1 MSKLYEA
8 LKNLEKRNS
17 LKIEQISVSNKKPLI
32 ENRQKYLFF
41 LFLFLVIII
50 SGAGLV
56 YLVEWHFNKEIA
68 QSKIQLSSNNLIKN
82 KQNSSLKKEVN
93 SKNTSIILLAQ
104 TSKSD
109 IKKIVPKVSKTVN
122 SEIKKHQKK
131 SSSLSTKNE
140 SSKKNSLNAAKKTL
154 NTSQREFHKKS
165 IVKESK
171 LNNSSKL
178 AKIRNKSNSRK
189 VTQENNSSFQSI
201 AGEPKEALLVMAEEA
216 RQSGNYQEAIRYYRL
231 YLRDQRDPQV
241 LNNLGA
247 LLLLLRQKLEA
258 VKILE
263 EAYQLKRDPEIAFN
277 LVLAYLNNG
286 ETKKACQI
294 IQEVRQENSIL
305 SHNWQVLFQNTPCNQ
320 YLSNTCP
327 SREE

>member
-17 LKIEQISVSNKKPLI
+17 LKIEQISVSNKKRLI

-82 KQNSSLKKEVN
+82 KQNSSLKKGVN
-93 SKNTSIILLAQ
+93 SEKTSIILLAQ

-109 IKKIVPKVSKTVN
+109 IKKVVPKVSKTVN
-122 SEIKKHQKK
+122 FEIKKHQKK

-140 SSKKNSLNAAKKTL
+140 FSKKNSLNAAKKTL

-178 AKIRNKSNSRK
+178 AKIRNKPNSKK
-189 VTQENNSSFQSI
+189 VTQKNFSFQSI
-201 AGEPKEALLVMAEEA
+201 AKEPKEALLVMAEEA

-263 EAYQLKRDPEIAFN
+263 EAYQLKRDPEITFN

-320 YLSNTCP
+320 YLPNTRP